1 MSKFSETMVS
11 DDSLPEEIV
20 HYKPISPMAATS
32 LLFGLGSVVAA
43 ITVADVGWAF
53 IVVPVIGFVLGF
65 RGLRSI
71 KRYDMTG
78 RGAAKVGIILSALAL
93 VGGTGGYLYYLKT
106 AIPPGYLPITYE
118 PLQTAMPEE
127 LDSTAKA
134 LEGKKV
140 YLQGYVYPTKETTGI
155 KTFMLCR
162 DNGTCCFGGQPKLTD
177 MVEVKLKEP
186 LTLDYTSSLH
196 GVGGVFRVK
205 SEGAGKLG
213 NVVYHLDN
221 ADVLH

>member
-1 MSKFSETMVS
+1 MSKFSDSLVS
-11 DDSLPEEIV
+11 DETLPEEIQN
-20 HYKPISPMAATS
+20 YKPISPMATLS
-32 LLFGLGSVVAA
+32 LLCGIAGVIAA
-43 ITVADVGWAF
+43 ITVVDLGWAF
-53 IVVPVIGFVLGF
+53 AAVPAIAAVLGF

-71 KRYDMTG
+71 KRYDMAG
-78 RGAAKVGIILSALAL
+78 RGAAKLGIVVSTLAL
-93 VGGTGGYLYYLKT
+93 LGGTGYYVYYLKT
-106 AIPPGYLPITYE
+106 AIPPGYAEITYE
-118 PLQTAMPEE
+118 PLQTATPEAA
-127 LDSTAKA
+127 DSSAKA
-134 LEGKKV
+134 LDGKKI
-140 YLQGYVYPTKETTGI
+140 YLRGYIYPTNQSTGI

-177 MVEVKLKEP
+177 MVEVKLQEP

-213 NVVYHLDN
+213 TVVYHIDN